1 MVNEISGLY
10 NVEVK
15 VRETTS
21 LLAADRWSK
30 KKRRPRLRDYW
41 TMAMTMLT
49 YRTISMAMVISY
61 SKSLQKNIGPYFWLK
76 NRFLMKK
83 WEGGGDR
90 RFLFWPVLPSWKSQ
104 NKKQEKK

>member
-21 LLAADRWSK
+21 LFW
-30 KKRRPRLRDYW
+30 RRPRLRDYW

-61 SKSLQKNIGPYFWLK
+61 SKSLQKNIAPYFWLK

-83 WEGGGDR
+83 WEGGGDL

>member
-21 LLAADRWSK
+21 LFWRPTAGQK
-30 KKRRPRLRDYW
+30 KNDDPGCET

-61 SKSLQKNIGPYFWLK
+61 SKSLQKNIAPYFWLK

-83 WEGGGDR
+83 
-90 RFLFWPVLPSWKSQ
+90 
-104 NKKQEKK
+104 